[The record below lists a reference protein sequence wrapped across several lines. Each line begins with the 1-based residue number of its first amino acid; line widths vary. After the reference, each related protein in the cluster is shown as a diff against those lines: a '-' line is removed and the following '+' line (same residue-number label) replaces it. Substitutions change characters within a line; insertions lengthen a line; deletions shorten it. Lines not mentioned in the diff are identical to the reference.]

1 MITAR
6 EIVERIKE
14 KVGCEWSEQTVD
26 TFKAGDP
33 DAPVNGIAT
42 TRRW

>member
-1 MITAR
+1 MAAAR
-6 EIVERIKE
+6 EIVERITE
-14 KVGCEWSEQTVD
+14 KLGCESSDQAVD
-26 TFKAGDP
+26 TFKAGDL